1 MLDMIL
7 RKIACFAAVLLI
19 FSFIAG
25 CTENKM
31 EEPLSESSGDIQSSP
46 ETGGGSEHVPET
58 GKMGVFSSAEK
69 IVLSQDDEADLLL
82 VLDHDQTESIV
93 NELNSLKPYDMPS
106 PHGSG
111 YPGYRLTAFDSED
124 AELSTIEIQDPV
136 YALVDLYNYYE
147 GTENLWAMVNELL
160 PVKASKP
167 GMLEHLFKATRV
179 EIIPQASDLKLE
191 YDLEKE
197 PSLAFRLAA
206 LVRILRSAET
216 DVSFEPDDPEIF
228 FTLNFYIDGQKTEV
242 KVYEDYAYYAG
253 LLLKMEDLGNVIGST
268 IHAG

>member
-124 AELSTIEIQDPV
+124 AELSQLKYKIRFMPLLIYTIIMKD
-136 YALVDLYNYYE
+136 
-147 GTENLWAMVNELL
+147 ENLWAMVNELL
-160 PVKASKP
+160 PVKASKAGILP
-167 GMLEHLFKATRV
+167 PK
-179 EIIPQASDLKLE
+179 
-191 YDLEKE
+191 
-197 PSLAFRLAA
+197 RLGK
-206 LVRILRSAET
+206 
-216 DVSFEPDDPEIF
+216 
-228 FTLNFYIDGQKTEV
+228 NH
-242 KVYEDYAYYAG
+242 
-253 LLLKMEDLGNVIGST
+253 ST
-268 IHAG
+268 SK

>member
-1 MLDMIL
+1 MLDMIP
-7 RKIACFAAVLLI
+7 RKIVCFIAVLFIL
-19 FSFIAG
+19 SFIAG
-25 CTENKM
+25 CAENKI
-31 EEPLSESSGDIQSSP
+31 EEPIPEASGDMQPSP
-46 ETGGGSEHVPET
+46 ETGGESESVPKT

-82 VLDHDQTESIV
+82 VLDQDQMESII
-93 NELNSLKPYDMPS
+93 NELNLLKPCDMPS

-124 AELSTIEIQDPV
+124 AALSTIEIQDPV
-136 YALVDLYNYYE
+136 YALLDLYNYYE

-160 PVKASKP
+160 PVKASKT

-179 EIIPQASDLKLE
+179 EIIQQASDLELE

-216 DVSFEPDDPEIF
+216 DVSFEPDDP
-228 FTLNFYIDGQKTEV
+228 
-242 KVYEDYAYYAG
+242 
-253 LLLKMEDLGNVIGST
+253 
-268 IHAG
+268 

>member
-1 MLDMIL
+1 MLDMIP
-7 RKIACFAAVLLI
+7 RKIVCFIAVLFLL
-19 FSFIAG
+19 SFIAG
-25 CTENKM
+25 CAENKIK
-31 EEPLSESSGDIQSSP
+31 EPLPGASGDIQPSP
-46 ETGGGSEHVPET
+46 EIGGESEPVSET

-82 VLDHDQTESIV
+82 VLDQDQMERTI
-93 NELNSLKPYDMPS
+93 NELNSLKLCNMPS

-136 YALVDLYNYYE
+136 YALLDLYNYYE
-147 GTENLWAMVNELL
+147 GTENLWYMVNELL

-167 GMLEHLFKATRV
+167 GMLEHLFKATRL
-179 EIIPQASDLKLE
+179 EIIQEKSDLKLE

-197 PSLAFRLAA
+197 PSVAFRLAA

-228 FTLNFYIDGQKTEV
+228 FALNFYIDGQKTEV

-253 LLLKMEDLGNVIGST
+253 LLLKMKDIGNIIGST